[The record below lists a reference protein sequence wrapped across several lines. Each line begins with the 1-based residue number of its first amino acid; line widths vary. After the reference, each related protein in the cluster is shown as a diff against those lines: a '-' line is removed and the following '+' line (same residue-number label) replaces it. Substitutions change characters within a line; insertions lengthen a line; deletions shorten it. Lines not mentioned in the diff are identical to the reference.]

1 MVTKG
6 LRSFLDHCGGM
17 QAFRWQDSKPTQV
30 VEQLLSSVLARPQME
45 EVWVFI
51 NELGVHSAME
61 KLIVTEHVLQERDVG
76 LKGKGEQREGML
88 RRGSVSASLN
98 STGSLF

>member
-1 MVTKG
+1 
-6 LRSFLDHCGGM
+6 
-17 QAFRWQDSKPTQV
+17 
-30 VEQLLSSVLARPQME
+30 ME

-61 KLIVTEHVLQERDVG
+61 KLIITEHILQERDVG

-88 RRGSVSASLN
+88 RRGTTDGSVSASLN
-98 STGSLF
+98 SMRRLF